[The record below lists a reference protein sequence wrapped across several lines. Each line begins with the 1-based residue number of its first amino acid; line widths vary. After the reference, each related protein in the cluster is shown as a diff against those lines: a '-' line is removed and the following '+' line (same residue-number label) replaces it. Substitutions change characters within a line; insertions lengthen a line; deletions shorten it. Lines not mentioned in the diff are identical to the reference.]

1 MSQIR
6 MVEKKELLEVIN
18 ATKAMS
24 EGNFQKTLS
33 TEVRGELAEL
43 ARYIDKTRKNL
54 QKLSTAVPGGSEGIP
69 QASSQLYEITRETE
83 EAIQKVIS
91 IAERVIDKEE
101 LVSLKIKELMEAA
114 TARVADV
121 PAIIRIAGEIKEVR
135 SRNRNDLVDILA
147 SLSFQDVMAQKM
159 RKTVALVQ
167 NIEVR
172 MLELLVSFGI
182 IKEDWHGDMI
192 EQLKDPANG
201 LGASQGA
208 VDEIL
213 KGMGM

>member
-6 MVEKKELLEVIN
+6 MVEKKELLEIIN

-24 EGNFQKTLS
+24 EGDFRKAAS
-33 TEVRGELAEL
+33 TEMRGELGEL
-43 ARYIDKTRKNL
+43 VKYIDKTRKNL
-54 QKLSTAVPGGSEGIP
+54 QKLSAAVPGSLEGIP

-83 EAIQKVIS
+83 EAINRVIS
-91 IAERVIDKEE
+91 ITEKVIEKEE
-101 LVSLKIKELMEAA
+101 LVSNKFREIREA
-114 TARVADV
+114 TAAKVADV
-121 PAIIRIAGEIKEVR
+121 PAIIRIAGEIEEMR
-135 SRNRNDLVDILA
+135 GQNRNDLVDILA
-147 SLSFQDVMAQKM
+147 SLSFQDVTAQKM

-182 IKEDWHGDMI
+182 VKEDWHGDMI

-201 LGASQGA
+201 LGASQGG
-208 VDEIL
+208 VDDIL
-213 KGMGM
+213 KALGM

>member
-6 MVEKKELLEVIN
+6 MVEKKDLLEVIN
-18 ATKAMS
+18 ATKAIS
-24 EGNFQKTLS
+24 EGNFNKTLS
-33 TEVRGELAEL
+33 TEVRGELADL
-43 ARYIDKTRKNL
+43 VKYIDKTRKNL
-54 QKLSTAVPGGSEGIP
+54 QKLNTAIPGGSEGIP

-114 TARVADV
+114 TARVVDV
-121 PAIIRIAGEIKEVR
+121 PAIIRIAGEIKEVHG
-135 SRNRNDLVDILA
+135 RNRTDLIEIVTA
-147 SLSFQDVMAQKM
+147 LSFQDVIAQKM

-172 MLELLVSFGI
+172 MLEFHVSFGI

-201 LGASQGA
+201 LGASQEA
-208 VDEIL
+208 VDDIL